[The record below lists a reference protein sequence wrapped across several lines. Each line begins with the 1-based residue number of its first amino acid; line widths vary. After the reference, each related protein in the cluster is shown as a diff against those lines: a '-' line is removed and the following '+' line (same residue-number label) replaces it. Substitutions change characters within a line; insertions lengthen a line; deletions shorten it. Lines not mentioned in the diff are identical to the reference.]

1 MAKYI
6 TKMFDRI
13 DRICDARYGSADN
26 GVVEK
31 ILQLNPGLEDH
42 GILLPAGITID
53 LPEIPTKSSVQVI
66 KQIYLW
72 D

>member
-6 TKMFDRI
+6 TKMFDRL
-13 DRICDARYGSADN
+13 DRICDARYGTAN
-26 GVVEK
+26 NTVVEK
-31 ILQLNPGLEDH
+31 ILQLNPGLEVHD
-42 GILLPAGITID
+42 ILLPAGIIID
-53 LPEIPTKSSVQVI
+53 LPELPKKTSAPVI